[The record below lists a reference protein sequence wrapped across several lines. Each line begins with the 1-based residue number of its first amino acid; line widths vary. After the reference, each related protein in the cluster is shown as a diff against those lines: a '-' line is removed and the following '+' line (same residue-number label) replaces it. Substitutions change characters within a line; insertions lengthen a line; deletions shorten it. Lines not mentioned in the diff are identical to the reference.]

1 MISYLPGGKP
11 EAHVKRSRAWRE
23 SVDLMAVNALAARR
37 PGGPMAGNN
46 HYPVRAAHLGRCEPA
61 NCATASGSSRVRS
74 EMKLVINGADV
85 ELDGRYAKTPLP
97 WVLRDVVGLHGTKF
111 GCGAGFCAA
120 RTVLIDGRSTKSC
133 QTATERAVCKAIT
146 TVEGGLR
153 PGCRRRP
160 QSQAVSAGSM
170 PRDMRRSSEK
180 VDPLRCRI
188 DSGTGV
194 SGALTMPVTSLQAA
208 AEEVVKRDP
217 GLRRAHRS
225 SRTSLIPSASLVI

>member
-1 MISYLPGGKP
+1 
-11 EAHVKRSRAWRE
+11 
-23 SVDLMAVNALAARR
+23 MAVNALAARR
-37 PGGPMAGNN
+37 PGGPTAGNN
-46 HYPVRAAHLGRCEPA
+46 HHPVRAAHLGRCEPA

-97 WVLRDVVGLHGTKF
+97 WVLRDVAGLHGAKF

-120 RTVLIDGRSTKSC
+120 RTVLIDGRKP
-133 QTATERAVCKAIT
+133 EVLLDRDRAGGGQGNHHSR
-146 TVEGGLR
+146 GGLR

-160 QSQAVSAGSM
+160 HSKAVSAGSK
-170 PRDMRRSSEK
+170 PCDVRRARRLIPQAPDRQRHRSK
-180 VDPLRCRI
+180 R
-188 DSGTGV
+188 
-194 SGALTMPVTSLQAA
+194 ALTMSATSLKAA
-208 AEEVVKRDP
+208 SEEVVKRGP